1 VASLAAQDSPQMSIH
16 MGDVYYVATNA
27 QYQTNIL
34 GMTDS
39 TKPHQQGVA
48 FPRGSVITF
57 LQMGNHELISGCQ
70 GLYQSGFSYTAQQ
83 TTYAVWQSESWRIV
97 SLDTGR
103 LCYSLG
109 PDNVRNVETGSTDAP
124 MPDEVV
130 DWLTNTVKL
139 GDPSDKRGIIL
150 LSHHQ
155 PYDAFAKASIGA
167 AQQINTILPKGKQ
180 ILWFY
185 GHDHM
190 FAIFKKMSLANMDF
204 VMYPRLIGIGG
215 FPNILATPVTTE
227 GLVAYDFRTYQSM
240 PDDDGASQ
248 NVGFNGYTKM
258 VITGNKVDI
267 SYITASCTNND
278 CTQGFSDTDATTIA
292 FETFE
297 ADTTTGQVNQT
308 WIYISSELTKVSEP
322 SDEVSEMSCIPESA
336 LADYSTQLNH
346 YD

>member
-1 VASLAAQDSPQMSIH
+1 
-16 MGDVYYVATNA
+16 
-27 QYQTNIL
+27 
-34 GMTDS
+34 MTDS

-48 FPRGSVITF
+48 FPKGSVITF

-109 PDNVRNVETGSTDAP
+109 PDNIRNVETGSTFAP

-130 DWLTNTVKL
+130 EWLTNTVKL

-190 FAIFKKMSLANMDF
+190 FTIFKKRQ
-204 VMYPRLIGIGG
+204 PKCRLQRLCEDGHHRQQGRHLLYHRIVHKQRLHARVLGH
-215 FPNILATPVTTE
+215 
-227 GLVAYDFRTYQSM
+227 RR
-240 PDDDGASQ
+240 DDHRLRD
-248 NVGFNGYTKM
+248 
-258 VITGNKVDI
+258 
-267 SYITASCTNND
+267 
-278 CTQGFSDTDATTIA
+278 
-292 FETFE
+292 
-297 ADTTTGQVNQT
+297 
-308 WIYISSELTKVSEP
+308 L
-322 SDEVSEMSCIPESA
+322 
-336 LADYSTQLNH
+336 
-346 YD
+346 